1 MKKGE
6 RKKCMMISIPRFSL
20 MKLCLKNTLTGV
32 LGSMAAHLGKKRKNK
47 HIAGGRLVS

>member
-6 RKKCMMISIPRFSL
+6 RKKCMMISIPRFNL
-20 MKLCLKNTLTGV
+20 MKLCLKNTLTGAP
-32 LGSMAAHLGKKRKNK
+32 GFTAARSTKRRNK

>member
-20 MKLCLKNTLTGV
+20 TKLCLKNISTGAP
-32 LGSMAAHLGKKRKNK
+32 GFMAARSTKKRNDY
-47 HIAGGRLVS
+47 IAGGRLVS